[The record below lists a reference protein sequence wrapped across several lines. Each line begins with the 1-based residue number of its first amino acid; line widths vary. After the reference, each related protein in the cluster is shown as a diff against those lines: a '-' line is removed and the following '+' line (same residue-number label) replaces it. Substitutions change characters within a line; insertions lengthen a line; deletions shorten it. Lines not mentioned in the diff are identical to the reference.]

1 MAGAVPSHLV
11 TRSMRFDFVT
21 GASMARGPINET
33 SSLPVAALVWSGAR
47 RTPQEFSPPT
57 RSDGWGPFLQ
67 TLRRIASAGAGGE
80 RGPRQ
85 QHDVAGRVAQ
95 SEKFLYLRPNLGSSP
110 TSFPRGCCGP
120 RSSALG

>member
-1 MAGAVPSHLV
+1 
-11 TRSMRFDFVT
+11 
-21 GASMARGPINET
+21 MARGPINET

-85 QHDVAGRVAQ
+85 QHDVAGRVSQ
-95 SEKFLYLRPNLGSSP
+95 SEKFLDFRPNLGSSP
-110 TSFPRGCCGP
+110 TPFPRADVAGRGVRARLKPGP
-120 RSSALG
+120 FQTNAKDQGRLSTT